1 MRGPMRVRR
10 GFQGGR
16 ESAGDGIDNP
26 YRVEGR
32 LGAEPQVA
40 AASQRQPGAR
50 IDKPYRLGADGG
62 RGHAG
67 TRANRWRAKAMSD
80 AFAAMGVEG
89 VVGRIRIDG
98 GRGRCRT
105 RSQRWGSRA
114 LSDAFAS
121 SRVVPSESTTT
132 GSLPPGGGSQA
143 NVWREPHGGSV
154 VSTSAGRTRC
164 GCPIT
169 AKQNHGNTRQ
179 NAAFASPL
187 RPARVH
193 QPADAGRSPTQPG
206 IRRFF
211 GTLCGSGGAFKA
223 GLKPQGTA

>member
-1 MRGPMRVRR
+1 MCCECVLRGRAGRR
-10 GFQGGR
+10 GQNAVIVVSSPVGNSSRRNGGSIGVIGVARHLNTGSSEQCLYRSRFSGPDAGRTMSR
-16 ESAGDGIDNP
+16 EGRKTAGDGIDNP
-26 YRVEGR
+26 YRVEER

-40 AASQRQPGAR
+40 AAAQRQPGAR
-50 IDKPYRLGADGG
+50 VDKPFRLGADGG

-121 SRVVPSESTTT
+121 SRVVPSESTTN
-132 GSLPPGGGSQA
+132 GSFPPRGGSQA
-143 NVWREPHGGSV
+143 NV
-154 VSTSAGRTRC
+154 GR
-164 GCPIT
+164 
-169 AKQNHGNTRQ
+169 
-179 NAAFASPL
+179 
-187 RPARVH
+187 
-193 QPADAGRSPTQPG
+193 
-206 IRRFF
+206 
-211 GTLCGSGGAFKA
+211 
-223 GLKPQGTA
+223 